1 MKEPAQDRSL
11 DKLNGI
17 VKELLALAVED
28 LRKQGVTPLIVE
40 TFRTPERQMWLFG
53 QGRTASQLIQK
64 KVPVEYAHPGAVVTQ
79 TLNSIHKTGCAVDMI
94 PVKNGKAVWNA
105 NDPDTKKIIATMTK
119 YGFEAGA
126 NWKTFKDSPHYQ
138 IKLPQPKYNSVSKSN
153 TTTFLTRAIQRKLK
167 LADDGKWGQKTDEA
181 IIAWRKERKLTPQA
195 VLYAANL
202 KDMFI

>member
-11 DKLNGI
+11 DKLNG
-17 VKELLALAVED
+17 VVRELLLLAIED
-28 LRKQGVTPLIVE
+28 IKKQGVTPLIVE

-53 QGRTASQLIQK
+53 QGRTASQLIRK

-79 TLNSIHKTGCAVDMI
+79 TLNSIHKTGCAVDLI

-105 NDPDTKKIIATMTK
+105 NDPDTKKIINTMIR

-138 IKLPQPKYNSVSKSN
+138 IKLPQPKYSSVSKSN
-153 TTTFLTRAIQRKLK
+153 STEFLTRAIQRKLK
-167 LADDGKWGQKTDEA
+167 IADDGKWGPATDKA
-181 IIAWRKERKLTPQA
+181 IIAWRTERKLSAQS

-202 KDMFI
+202 KEMFS